1 MNYLKKIEVQ
11 NFKSIRELDLELGD
25 LNILIGA
32 NGAGKSNF
40 VTFFKML
47 EAVSTERLAAYAAL
61 ESGTPGF
68 FFYGNRDCGINAK
81 LTMELDDKAVL
92 YQFKLKANAEGQL
105 IFVEENITV
114 EGVVHSLGV
123 GHRESRLNCE
133 NYSGIC
139 CAIADL
145 LANWRVFQF
154 HETSKMRNAH
164 YIHNNLAL
172 MSDSAN
178 LAPYLL
184 VIKEKYPSSY
194 RRIIRTIQRIM
205 PYFGDF
211 VLDLLRLNPENNR
224 LDWRELNTNLHFSS
238 THLSDGSLRFIA
250 LATLLMQPKEMLP
263 SLILIDEPEL
273 GLHPAAVRLLAAMI
287 KSASEHAQIILA
299 TQSKV
304 LVDEFQPEDIIVLE
318 REIDDSAIHFCS
330 RFRRLDSQN
339 LERWLDDYRMGD
351 IWDKDIIGGRP

>member
-1 MNYLKKIEVQ
+1 MNYLKRIEVQ
-11 NFKSIRELDLELGD
+11 NFKSIRALDLELGN

-40 VTFFKML
+40 VTFFRML
-47 EAVSTERLAAYAAL
+47 EAISTERLTEYAGL
-61 ESGTPGF
+61 ESGAPGF
-68 FFYGNRDCGINAK
+68 FFYGNRDCGIDAK
-81 LTMELDDKAVL
+81 LTMELDDKPIV
-92 YQFKLKANAEGQL
+92 YQFKLKADIEEQL
-105 IFVEENITV
+105 VFVEENVSI
-114 EGVVHSLGV
+114 EGTVHSLGV

-133 NYSGIC
+133 NYGGVCCGI
-139 CAIADL
+139 AKL
-145 LANWRVFQF
+145 LSNWRIFQF
-154 HETSKMRNAH
+154 HETSKMRGIH
-164 YIHNNLAL
+164 YIHNNLTL
-172 MSDSAN
+172 MTDSAN

-194 RRIIRTIQRIM
+194 RRIIRTIQRVM

-211 VLDLLRLNPENNR
+211 ELEPMRLSSENNR

-263 SLILIDEPEL
+263 QLILIDEPEL
-273 GLHPAAVRLLAAMI
+273 GLHPAAVRLLASMI
-287 KSASEHAQIILA
+287 KAASEHAQIILA

-330 RFRRLDSQN
+330 RFRRLDSNN